1 LYKKSHDINKKND
14 RIIINQIIDK
24 ANNGLHALRMVKNAH
39 INENIEYGLILM
51 DCSMPVMDGYE
62 ATELIRLYI

>member
-1 LYKKSHDINKKND
+1 LYKKKYKRNKNKD
-14 RIIINQIIDK
+14 KIIINQIIDK

-39 INENIEYGLILM
+39 LNENIEYGLILM

-62 ATELIRLYI
+62 ATE

>member
-1 LYKKSHDINKKND
+1 MYKKNYGTTKNND
-14 RIIINQIIDK
+14 KIIINQIIDK

-39 INENIEYGLILM
+39 LNENIEYGLILM

-62 ATELIRLYI
+62 ATE

>member
-1 LYKKSHDINKKND
+1 LYKKKYKRNKNND
-14 RIIINQIIDK
+14 KIIINQIIDK

-62 ATELIRLYI
+62 ATE